1 MTLVEG
7 DDYQRL
13 WLLVGELSQQLTT
26 NREVAAQLQAR
37 VDELKG
43 QALHNNTG
51 YALRRFNLDISK
63 EKFESN
69 LEKLNASLVV
79 ENQTLAHE
87 NKQLNLLLREYEQT
101 LETIMGRFRSFSH
114 ATQSHTL
121 QLTSHYES
129 LLSQAEEDQSS
140 RDLSESTAVSS
151 RLSEMGSLVRLA
163 MRTLDG
169 EVSTSPSPTSPASG
183 AAGPGSISQ
192 STSDHTE
199 SRGYGSAPSADPKWH
214 GTGGYTGTAG
224 DPDAAR
230 SAKVLEDTTEEERL
244 RYENAQLREL
254 LKIATEMPELPAEP
268 PTSAQ
273 LSLGQPRKGRRS
285 SSVTA
290 PADPSSPPTRATET
304 YTIGSPSSAD
314 SVPRSPL
321 RARAAPMS
329 PTGRAT
335 GPTLIPPGGAGGPPQ
350 LDGPPPPISSMSTSP
365 VRAIPAALVARAGSI
380 SPSKTL
386 SRPLFEDDELELP
399 VDELGAAS
407 TEGVEGLPV
416 SLGGSMTA
424 TSQESESKDEPDSAR
439 FAAVRDAIPDE
450 LDLPDLPSQSIAS
463 SATSDDDISSSSSP
477 ATSDASQLSAETA
490 QTVDS
495 LSARTA
501 SDQTQVAAT
510 TNAEGNKALLGLD
523 IGSDVKVDQE
533 ATENSPE
540 PV

>member
-129 LLSQAEEDQSS
+129 LLAQAEEDQSS

-169 EVSTSPSPTSPASG
+169 E
-183 AAGPGSISQ
+183 
-192 STSDHTE
+192 
-199 SRGYGSAPSADPKWH
+199 
-214 GTGGYTGTAG
+214 
-224 DPDAAR
+224 
-230 SAKVLEDTTEEERL
+230 
-244 RYENAQLREL
+244 
-254 LKIATEMPELPAEP
+254 
-268 PTSAQ
+268 
-273 LSLGQPRKGRRS
+273 
-285 SSVTA
+285 
-290 PADPSSPPTRATET
+290 
-304 YTIGSPSSAD
+304 
-314 SVPRSPL
+314 
-321 RARAAPMS
+321 
-329 PTGRAT
+329 
-335 GPTLIPPGGAGGPPQ
+335 
-350 LDGPPPPISSMSTSP
+350 
-365 VRAIPAALVARAGSI
+365 
-380 SPSKTL
+380 
-386 SRPLFEDDELELP
+386 
-399 VDELGAAS
+399 
-407 TEGVEGLPV
+407 
-416 SLGGSMTA
+416 
-424 TSQESESKDEPDSAR
+424 
-439 FAAVRDAIPDE
+439 
-450 LDLPDLPSQSIAS
+450 
-463 SATSDDDISSSSSP
+463 
-477 ATSDASQLSAETA
+477 
-490 QTVDS
+490 
-495 LSARTA
+495 
-501 SDQTQVAAT
+501 
-510 TNAEGNKALLGLD
+510 
-523 IGSDVKVDQE
+523 
-533 ATENSPE
+533 
-540 PV
+540 